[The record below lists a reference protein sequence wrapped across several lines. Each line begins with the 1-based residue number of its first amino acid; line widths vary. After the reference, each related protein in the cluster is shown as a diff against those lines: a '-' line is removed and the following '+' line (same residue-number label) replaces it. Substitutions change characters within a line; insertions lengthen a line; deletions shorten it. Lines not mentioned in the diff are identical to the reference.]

1 MGNIISWQSGTN
13 FRLTHVSICIC
24 SARYVP
30 TSLPG
35 FFFFFFFGT
44 PADVLVAIIK
54 GFYASW
60 LQPKSLHERMNIFRN
75 GPPLRLQPPGEVWSP
90 LLRGFTCVW
99 REKDRLTPSLF
110 CFTLELWVLSENQ
123 QHRYKLPRPLFPGL
137 LSVIVFSSCF
147 SNDRDK
153 PTAPPSLRQRRPIRR
168 QTALFVSAITFDWEL
183 PTVRPTSCRPC
194 DPTRPS
200 PFNPLET
207 FHPPVTAIHY
217 RRAGNRGERQ
227 GHLCHHQFPPLRPPR
242 RPPPRGHCCAPFS
255 GGALG

>member
-1 MGNIISWQSGTN
+1 MGRRS
-13 FRLTHVSICIC
+13 VC
-24 SARYVP
+24 S
-30 TSLPG
+30 
-35 FFFFFFFGT
+35 
-44 PADVLVAIIK
+44 
-54 GFYASW
+54 
-60 LQPKSLHERMNIFRN
+60 
-75 GPPLRLQPPGEVWSP
+75 PPGEVWSP

-137 LSVIVFSSCF
+137 LSVIVFSFCF

-153 PTAPPSLRQRRPIRR
+153 PTAPPSLRRRRPIRQ
-168 QTALFVSAITFDWEL
+168 QTALFVSARTFDWEL
-183 PTVRPTSCRPC
+183 PTARPTSCRPC

-207 FHPPVTAIHY
+207 FRPPVTAIHY

-227 GHLCHHQFPPLRPPR
+227 GRLCHHQFPAWELS
-242 RPPPRGHCCAPFS
+242 A
-255 GGALG
+255 

>member
-1 MGNIISWQSGTN
+1 M
-13 FRLTHVSICIC
+13 
-24 SARYVP
+24 
-30 TSLPG
+30 
-35 FFFFFFFGT
+35 
-44 PADVLVAIIK
+44 AIIK

-60 LQPKSLHERMNIFRN
+60 LQPKSLHERINIFRN

-99 REKDRLTPSLF
+99 REKDRLTRSLF

-137 LSVIVFSSCF
+137 LSVIVFSFCF

-153 PTAPPSLRQRRPIRR
+153 PTAPPSLHRRRPIRR
-168 QTALFVSAITFDWEL
+168 QTALFVSARTFDWKL
-183 PTVRPTSCRPC
+183 PTARPTSCRPH
-194 DPTRPS
+194 DPTWPS

-207 FHPPVTAIHY
+207 FRLPVTAIHY
-217 RRAGNRGERQ
+217 RRAGNRGSGKAASATTSFLRGSCQHEGQSSGRSRPNSACR
-227 GHLCHHQFPPLRPPR
+227 HATFSINLRPNDSMSETLPLPPR
-242 RPPPRGHCCAPFS
+242 RQPPRVHCCAPFS